1 MKQKFN
7 RQDIELLEVKSVFDG
22 FFTMNEYRFKHKL
35 FNGGWSGEVKREVF
49 ERGNAVVVLPYDP
62 KTDQVVLIEQIR
74 IPVIHSGKSPW
85 LLELVAGMI
94 EPGEVA
100 IDVAHRELLEESGLS
115 AKQVHHISSYFSS
128 PGGTSEQFD
137 FFWGEVDASLAKGVH
152 GLDDEDEDIQVHVMS
167 REQAFTLVKNGIINN
182 ASTVIGLQWL
192 ELNYLCLQNKPEPSA
207 K

>member
-7 RQDIELLEVKSVFDG
+7 RQDVELLEIKNIFNG
-22 FFTMNEYRFKHKL
+22 FFTMDEYRFKHRL
-35 FNGGWSGEVKREVF
+35 FKGGWSGEVKREVF

-74 IPVIHSGKSPW
+74 IPVIDSGQNPW

-100 IDVAHRELLEESGLS
+100 EDVAHRELLEESGLK
-115 AKQVHHISSYFSS
+115 AKQVNLIASYFAS
-128 PGGTSEQFD
+128 PGGTSEKFD
-137 FFWGEVDASLAKGVH
+137 FFWAEVDASLANGVH
-152 GLDDEDEDIQVHVMS
+152 GLDHEDEDIQVHVMS
-167 REQAFTLVKNGIINN
+167 RADAFTLVRDGIINN

-192 ELNYLCLQNKPEPSA
+192 ELNYLDIQKT
-207 K
+207 